1 MKNLVILISGNG
13 SNLQCVI
20 DAIRNGFIDYNISL
34 VISNCKDAFGLERA
48 KKANIPSLYLPFRR
62 KVEERKNYDE
72 RLIKKIEMHKPS
84 YVFCLGF
91 LHIFTEEFVCHF
103 QNRLINLHPALPC
116 TFVGLNCIE
125 KQYNAL
131 LKNEIS
137 ECGVMCHYIDSGV
150 DTGEVIATK
159 KINVDKTLSLETFE
173 NNIHK
178 AEHEL
183 VIEVL
188 KNLR

>member
-1 MKNLVILISGNG
+1 M
-13 SNLQCVI
+13 
-20 DAIRNGFIDYNISL
+20 
-34 VISNCKDAFGLERA
+34 
-48 KKANIPSLYLPFRR
+48 
-62 KVEERKNYDE
+62 
-72 RLIKKIEMHKPS
+72 
-84 YVFCLGF
+84 
-91 LHIFTEEFVCHF
+91 FVCHF

>member
-20 DAIRNGFIDYNISL
+20 DAIRNGLIDYNISL
-34 VISNCKDAFGLERA
+34 VISNCKNAFGLERA

-72 RLIKKIEMHKPS
+72 RLIKKIEMYKPA
-84 YVFCLGF
+84 YIFCLGF
-91 LHIFTEEFVCHF
+91 LHIFTEEFVCYF